1 MKSVP
6 SKANYTGVLGPGSNL
21 LALTAKHARTSLF
34 IGLAASGCAP
44 LAHMAIVEGMTG
56 VQDFPIREMGMMAIF
71 YLTGAIVY
79 VTRVPERFYP
89 GTFDIFVSDVR
100 RADTDNVERVKS
112 KVGKANRR
120 GHCDV

>member
-1 MKSVP
+1 M
-6 SKANYTGVLGPGSNL
+6 LGPGSNL